1 VKRQNQCTRSEI
13 AAWVTALRQNKQR
26 QQLAKVDEEW
36 VAAEHE
42 KARVRV
48 LIERERK
55 MRVEPNTPGD

>member
-1 VKRQNQCTRSEI
+1 
-13 AAWVTALRQNKQR
+13 VTALRQNKQR